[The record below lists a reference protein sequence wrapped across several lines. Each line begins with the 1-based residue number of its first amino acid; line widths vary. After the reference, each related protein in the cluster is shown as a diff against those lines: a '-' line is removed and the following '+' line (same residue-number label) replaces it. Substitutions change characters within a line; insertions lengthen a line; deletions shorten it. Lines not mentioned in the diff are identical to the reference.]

1 MVEPKRAESVPL
13 DAVDRDSQAEAL
25 LVDGLD
31 RYFNGRYEDAIHLWT
46 RVLFI
51 DRSHARARA
60 YIDRARSAMAERQ
73 RHADELLA
81 TSRALLDRGQPAA
94 ARQLLSEVV
103 ASAGEDEHASALR
116 IRLER
121 VERAHAG
128 TASLPAAAPPRPAPV
143 RGWSWPRHSR
153 AMASPTLLV
162 LAAVVAGGIL
172 TPAVQ
177 QWLALGPRPE
187 VLRPAA
193 GPVKLPVLSS
203 AEVALVRART
213 LFDRGRLA
221 EALAELDRMGVE
233 SPVRP
238 AADALRME
246 IQQLLLAN
254 SRGSSGSSAEPPRR

>member
-1 MVEPKRAESVPL
+1 M
-13 DAVDRDSQAEAL
+13 
-25 LVDGLD
+25 
-31 RYFNGRYEDAIHLWT
+31 
-46 RVLFI
+46 
-51 DRSHARARA
+51 
-60 YIDRARSAMAERQ
+60 
-73 RHADELLA
+73 
-81 TSRALLDRGQPAA
+81 
-94 ARQLLSEVV
+94 
-103 ASAGEDEHASALR
+103 
-116 IRLER
+116 
-121 VERAHAG
+121 
-128 TASLPAAAPPRPAPV
+128 ASL
-143 RGWSWPRHSR
+143 
-153 AMASPTLLV
+153 TLLV

-187 VLRPAA
+187 VRRPAA

-233 SPVRP
+233 TPVRS

-254 SRGSSGSSAEPPRR
+254 SRGSSGSSAELPRR